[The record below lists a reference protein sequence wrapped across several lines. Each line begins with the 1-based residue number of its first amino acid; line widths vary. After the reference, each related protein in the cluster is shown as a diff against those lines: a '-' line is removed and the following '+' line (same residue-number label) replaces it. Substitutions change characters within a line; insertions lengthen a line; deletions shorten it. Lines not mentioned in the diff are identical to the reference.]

1 MNLGVGIYTWKE
13 EKWGEAN
20 RQYLASLQFGIAVNL
35 ERTERFKI
43 PA

>member
-1 MNLGVGIYTWKE
+1 MNLGVSIYTWKE
-13 EKWGEAN
+13 KKEGEAN
-20 RQYLASLQFGIAVNL
+20 RQYLASLQFGIAINP